1 MQEVDAEV
9 ARLQVLIMEHERLLE
24 QYSDLFRDQQR
35 QIDLLKLTIEKLE
48 LKLSKY
54 EHDGPSSE
62 HAEQP
67 PHY

>member
-1 MQEVDAEV
+1 MEESDSEV

-35 QIDLLKLTIEKLE
+35 QIDLLKVTIEKLE

-54 EHDGPSSE
+54 EHDGAGSE
-62 HAEQP
+62 HAERP